1 MSYFFRDDSYPVSE
15 ARDMTLSELETKID
29 SGDIVVPEY
38 QRNFVWSTKQQ
49 QGYLKSV
56 SQGFPLF
63 GPVINLDMDTG
74 VQEIMDGQN
83 RLLTLYNFM
92 KDKVTYITSLS
103 GKKEEF
109 HFSEMPDNHKR
120 RFRNKRFT
128 YLETQSWT
136 SEDCQEFFITMNGG
150 GVKLKPGELIHADQ
164 TNIFTQLLKDFS
176 QKYESFITSVA
187 TNGGLGITKS
197 NIDRYVHYEFMGTLF
212 HMVRTSEFPIR
223 PGKTAEAEMVLW
235 RGRVKDELFHKS
247 MKDVCMLLDLY
258 KEFIK
263 HVPRL
268 NEKLLL
274 NNHLRML
281 YFLFKKNF
289 HLCNTIDGRLYAK
302 IDRILTTVLNKDTSE
317 YKEIIQWGTT
327 DCMKIYEKYD
337 EIYQSLI

>member
-1 MSYFFRDDSYPVSE
+1 MANFFRGEAYPVSE

-29 SGDIVVPEY
+29 TRDIVVPEY

-56 SQGFPLF
+56 TQGFPLF

-83 RLLTLYNFM
+83 RLITLYKFM
-92 KDKVTYITSLS
+92 KDEVTYITSVS
-103 GKKEEF
+103 GKNKQEF
-109 HFSEMPDNHKR
+109 RFSEMPDNHKR

-136 SEDCQEFFITMNGG
+136 EEDCQEFFITMNGG

-164 TNIFTQLLKDFS
+164 TNIFTQLLKSFS
-176 QKYESFITSVA
+176 QKYEDFITSVA
-187 TNGGLGITKS
+187 SNGGLGITKS
-197 NIDRYVHYEFMGTLF
+197 NIDRYVHYEFIGTLF
-212 HMVRTSEFPIR
+212 HMVRTAEFPLR

-235 RGRVKDELFHKS
+235 RGRVE
-247 MKDVCMLLDLY
+247 DVFFRKYMTDVRNLLDLY
-258 KEFIK
+258 KGFIK

-268 NEKLLL
+268 NEKLSL
-274 NNHLRML
+274 NNHLRLL
-281 YFLFKKNF
+281 YFLFKKKI
-289 HLCNTIDGRLYAK
+289 HLCNTIDIRLYEK
-302 IDRILTTVLNKDTSE
+302 IDRILTTVLNKDTPE

-337 EIYQSLI
+337 EIYQQ